1 MLVQAS
7 PGAGWQFGHWEGD
20 VSAASRMTYV
30 TMNADKTITA
40 VMKANL
46 RTEKD
51 GPGTISPAEGDLY
64 LYTPQQVQRGEERKP
79 SPTPPDGGEQGGGEQ
94 NAWMRRYIKR

>member
-64 LYTPQQVQRGEERKP
+64 LYTPQQVQLTA
-79 SPTPPDGGEQGGGEQ
+79 TPDPGCRFKQWRIMPQG
-94 NAWMRRYIKR
+94 